1 MPPVSAPYRPGQPQW
16 PDNRQQRPD
25 RPPPIQFRQE
35 DPPPRPGNKAL
46 AWVLRGAGLVA
57 IAVISGLVWY
67 YITNDDT
74 TPDNTAGDGG
84 GGTQTE
90 GVYDFT
96 PHKMPRA
103 ETQYSCP
110 EHAYGDIQR
119 FLESTKCER
128 LDRQLFT
135 TKIDGRTVYTSV
147 SVVTMASEDDA
158 AALRKLANEDG
169 SGNVSDVV
177 RDGVVDI
184 GGLDRLSGGE
194 GYASNQRGREVII
207 VESDFAPKDK
217 PKKENEKADEKEILD
232 PVCEDA
238 LRLGPEIATGQG

>member
-1 MPPVSAPYRPGQPQW
+1 VSAPYRPGQPQW
-16 PDNRQQRPD
+16 PDNRPQRPE

-35 DPPPRPGNKAL
+35 DPPPRQPGNKAL

-57 IAVISGLVWY
+57 VAVISGLVWY
-67 YITNDDT
+67 HVTNEEPPDT
-74 TPDNTAGDGG
+74 KADDGG
-84 GGTQTE
+84 GTQQTE
-90 GVYDFT
+90 GVYEFT

-103 ETQYSCP
+103 ETQYTCP
-110 EHAYGDIQR
+110 EHAYGEIQR
-119 FLESTKCER
+119 FLQNTQCER

-135 TKIDGRTVYTSV
+135 TEVDGRTVYTSV
-147 SVVTMASEDDA
+147 SVVTMASEADA

-177 RDGVVDI
+177 RDGVVEID
-184 GGLDRLSGGE
+184 GLDRLSGGE

-207 VESDFAPKDK
+207 VESDFAPADK
-217 PKKENEKADEKEILD
+217 PAEEDQETAEKEILD

-238 LRLGPEIATGQG
+238 LRKGPEIATGQG